1 MTTRSAQKPQGLRM
15 KELMQ
20 ATGLPKSTLL
30 YYVDQELLP
39 PPRKTSPNMAF
50 YAPECVERAALIR
63 RLQSEHRL
71 PLAKIKNV
79 LQARDR
85 GEDIEPLLALNQVVF
100 GDQND
105 ELLSR
110 KELCRLSGLTPSQ
123 VESLERNQLLL
134 PLSKG
139 GYDAQDLALASMLA
153 KGLAHG
159 VKPEY
164 LTFYPKLAK
173 QIVDQEMGLRHRL
186 THELP
191 ASQDA
196 DFTSIMVQAAR
207 AMRGYVIDR
216 IFQLRI
222 AAARDLKDP
231 ELLR

>member
-1 MTTRSAQKPQGLRM
+1 MTPSSAKRPKDLRM

-39 PPRKTSPNMAF
+39 HPRKTSPNMAF
-50 YAPECVERAALIR
+50 YAPQCVERAAFIR
-63 RLQSEHRL
+63 SLQSEYRL
-71 PLAKIKNV
+71 PLAKIKTI

-85 GEDIEPLLALNQVVF
+85 GVDIAPMLALNQVVF

-110 KELCRLSGLTPSQ
+110 RELCRLSGLTPAQ
-123 VESLERNQLLL
+123 LESLESRQLLL
-134 PLSKG
+134 PLSKD
-139 GYDAQDLALASMLA
+139 GYDAQDLAMASMLA
-153 KGLAHG
+153 KGLAQG
-159 VKPEY
+159 VEAED
-164 LTFYPKLAK
+164 LTFYPKLAR

-186 THELP
+186 THDLSAE
-191 ASQDA
+191 QDA
-196 DFTSIMVQAAR
+196 ARTAIMVQAAR

-222 AAARDLKDP
+222 AAASYLKDP